1 MCGWDMVEGCLGC
14 EGVCGSEYSGGGGG
28 GGDGVDRSV

>member
-1 MCGWDMVEGCLGC
+1 MCGWDIAEGCLGC

-28 GGDGVDRSV
+28 GVDRSV